1 MHDYVSDNKIKENKY
16 KILRMSLLL
25 GADENRDETV
35 ANFEDAARD
44 IDAMNDEVYLKD
56 LSGKFYD
63 TSNLEDEEKKLDVL
77 VNYID
82 GRVEQ
87 RISLLTDFA
96 NVTGFDL
103 QNLPPIKYYDKLDDY
118 KDRLKYIREY
128 LSNIHRIEVLEK
140 EISDD
145 NSKLEIAYKNKNAS
159 EDFNLR
165 SEEMLYNKFLQLSKK
180 IDYFN
185 DINEDNVS
193 EYLDNVLIEVNDSK
207 KSLDIFNKS
216 FQTLLHSGI
225 GTDEEREYRSYVVS
239 AQEVYY
245 SNKEKEYLIRLYQ
258 YVIQREKEYN
268 SILVKRD
275 CIHDLLS
282 ERLGL
287 RKELGIRDYDVLEGI
302 YDLLERQY
310 QDILSQKSNIESI
323 DNLQNEI
330 SIKNDEKSNLEL
342 DNQKV
347 EILAILREYSVVD
360 DFNSSSS
367 KEIDNIEE
375 KVDGIDLSNH
385 VDEDVNEDIFD
396 TTPEVT
402 DEDNYVEEDLDR
414 EEERASIFDE
424 AKDIDLQ
431 DDDLIEE
438 SVMEDSQEV
447 STDGDIEEEVMD
459 NQVVSVS
466 DEHSLNL
473 DLVHSKANKVM
484 QRVGEMLGIKAKE
497 EVVSVIQNTEDV
509 KKEEQNA
516 VTSNDIVD
524 TPVQETE
531 KTTSDNVVENPLFS
545 DGDVGLSHDDVIDES
560 FWFPSDTPDALNE
573 LPDLDS
579 SENKIDSN
587 NFFAN
592 NNSMPD
598 LNFPDLKMDS
608 SEEAK

>member
-367 KEIDNIEE
+367 KEIDNIKE
-375 KVDGIDLSNH
+375 KVDDIDLSNH
-385 VDEDVNEDIFD
+385 VDEKVNEDIFD
-396 TTPEVT
+396 NSQDLLNEDEEEVL
-402 DEDNYVEEDLDR
+402 DKEEDVP
-414 EEERASIFDE
+414 SIFDE
-424 AKDIDLQ
+424 VSQDVS
-431 DDDLIEE
+431 DDDLVEGT
-438 SVMEDSQEV
+438 VAEDDQEMLA
-447 STDGDIEEEVMD
+447 DGDDDVLEEVLD

-497 EVVSVIQNTEDV
+497 EVVSVVQNTEDV